1 MLYWSKKYIHG
12 LPILSAFKINE
23 TEIPNKEW
31 GKKLHV
37 LVRYY
42 QTSRLVDLPD
52 KDRTV
57 LLFQICKA
65 FPTLYH

>member
-31 GKKLHV
+31 GEKLHV
-37 LVRYY
+37 LVR
-42 QTSRLVDLPD
+42 
-52 KDRTV
+52 
-57 LLFQICKA
+57 LLSNKQIGL
-65 FPTLYH
+65 FT